1 MSQFRIATAGFRQ
14 ITCLARPGLL
24 LLALCSGL
32 AVSAALAV
40 AAGAPSKSL
49 FGEGYGRLYQ
59 QDQQMMHEM
68 METLQDM
75 MGMMKGM
82 AQGADKE
89 KITKRMERMDA
100 LMKEHAKRASETLFG
115 EGYAQLY
122 QRDRAMVHETMEMMQ
137 EMMGMMKGM
146 AQDAGMKGKVGKRME
161 RMDTLMKEHSEA
173 PLKAIFGTGYPFQ
186 PQ

>member
-1 MSQFRIATAGFRQ
+1 MRTITGSVIWIA
-14 ITCLARPGLL
+14 IL
-24 LLALCSGL
+24 LLAGGILTEPGF
-32 AVSAALAV
+32 AADR
-40 AAGAPSKSL
+40 PSQEL
-49 FGEGYGRLYQ
+49 FEGYGRLYQ

-82 AQGADKE
+82 AQGTDKE

-100 LMKEHAKRASETLFG
+100 LMKEHAVRPSQSLFQ

-122 QRDRAMVHETMEMMQ
+122 QRDRAMVHEMMEMMN

-146 AQDAGMKGKVGKRME
+146 APDTGMKGKIGQRME

-173 PLKAIFGTGYPFQ
+173 PLKALFGSGYPFQ
-186 PQ
+186 SR

>member
-1 MSQFRIATAGFRQ
+1 MNRVILSALMLVA
-14 ITCLARPGLL
+14 LL
-24 LLALCSGL
+24 SGTYLLNG
-32 AVSAALAV
+32 VAV
-40 AAGAPSKSL
+40 AADQPSERPSQTL

-75 MGMMKGM
+75 MGTMKEM
-82 AQGADKE
+82 AKGADKE

-122 QRDRAMVHETMEMMQ
+122 QKDRAMAHEMMEMMQ

-146 AQDAGMKGKVGKRME
+146 AQDTGMKGKVGKRME
-161 RMDTLMKEHSEA
+161 RMDKLMKEHSEA

>member
-1 MSQFRIATAGFRQ
+1 MSQFRIGTAGFKQ
-14 ITCLARPGLL
+14 VACLARPGLL

-32 AVSAALAV
+32 AVSAALAL
-40 AAGAPSKSL
+40 AADAPSKSL

-89 KITKRMERMDA
+89 KVTKRMERMDA
-100 LMKEHAKRASETLFG
+100 LMKEHAKRPSQTLFE
-115 EGYAQLY
+115 EGYARLY
-122 QRDRAMVHETMEMMQ
+122 QRDREMMHEMMEMQ
-137 EMMGMMKGM
+137 NELMGMMKGM
-146 AQDAGMKGKVGKRME
+146 VQDPGMKGSISKRME
-161 RMDTLMKEHSEA
+161 RMDTMMKEHADA
-173 PLKAIFGTGYPFQ
+173 PLKALFGGYPFQ
-186 PQ
+186 PR